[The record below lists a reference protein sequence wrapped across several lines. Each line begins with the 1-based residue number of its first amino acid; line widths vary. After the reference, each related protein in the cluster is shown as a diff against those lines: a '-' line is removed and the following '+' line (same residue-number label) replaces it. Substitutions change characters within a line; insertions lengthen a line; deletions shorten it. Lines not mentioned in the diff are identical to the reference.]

1 MNQYVVRKKQFIT
14 QTQCD
19 ELNAW
24 VDLAIVN
31 KWLDMGRGKD
41 ARWNVTT
48 RLTTRPYRN
57 RFEYPQI
64 IHTIFS
70 QITDALGLHDLP
82 KSVAGGGRD
91 GVVVSCTYAN
101 GDVYEHT
108 DPMEGESHVLRCNIM
123 SQKADDGAKLYIA
136 GEHIDIE
143 VGELH
148 CYLPSDVPHYVTTAQ
163 GQTPRIMW
171 MFGYQ
176 VSKENFLTLKKG
188 FEDELATTN

>member
-1 MNQYVVRKKQFIT
+1 MNPHIVRKKQFIT
-14 QTQCD
+14 QTQCH

-24 VDLAIVN
+24 VNLAIQN
-31 KWLDMGRGKD
+31 KWIDLGISRGSGWTYKG
-41 ARWNVTT
+41 
-48 RLTTRPYRN
+48 RLTTRNYGN
-57 RFEYPQI
+57 RFQYPQI
-64 IHTIFS
+64 VHDVFAK
-70 QITDALGLHDLP
+70 ITDALGLQDLS
-82 KSVAGGGRD
+82 KSVSGGGRD

-108 DPMEGESHVLRCNIM
+108 DPMEGERHVLRCNIL

-148 CYLPSDVPHYVTTAQ
+148 CYLPSDISHYVTTAQ

-176 VSKENFLTLKKG
+176 ITKEQFNTRKLSWM
-188 FEDELATTN
+188 